1 MGLVSEV
8 VDLEQNTNVN
18 SARVTATQTRTDAQ
32 VSILCV
38 VVNVIKNDFFEVSLI
53 TCFKG
58 RGTRGTGGGG
68 PLGEGAPSPP
78 PPLFSKCEKV
88 PLFLD
93 RLNYQ

>member
-68 PLGEGAPSPP
+68 PLGGSAPP
-78 PPLFSKCEKV
+78 PPPPTHFFQNVKKCLFS
-88 PLFLD
+88 LTG
-93 RLNYQ
+93 